1 MKFCQKC
8 GKEIMDEAVIC
19 PGCGCAVEK
28 EIKKAEVSYE
38 KCIEGAVTTN
48 IISGFLIIVG
58 IICFLFIN
66 TWIGAILSLVAEIV
80 AFLPNSKLR
89 NAFKQSG
96 LNRKSKEDKEKIK
109 AIKKDLK
116 SKNPA
121 YKFSIVLG
129 FIDLVFVV
137 IFALFR

>member
-1 MKFCQKC
+1 
-8 GKEIMDEAVIC
+8 MDETVIC

-38 KCIEGAVTTN
+38 KCIEGAVITN

-58 IICFLFIN
+58 FICFLFIN

-80 AFLPNSKLR
+80 AFLPNSKLQ

-96 LNRKSKEDKEKIK
+96 ISRKSKEDKEKIR

-121 YKFSIVLG
+121 YKFSVVLG

>member
-1 MKFCQKC
+1 
-8 GKEIMDEAVIC
+8 MDETVIC
-19 PGCGCAVEK
+19 QGCGCAVEK

-38 KCIEGAVTTN
+38 KCIEGAVITN

-58 IICFLFIN
+58 FICFLFIN

-80 AFLPNSKLR
+80 AFLPNSKLQ

-96 LNRKSKEDKEKIK
+96 ISRKSKEDKEKIR

-121 YKFSIVLG
+121 YKFSVVLG